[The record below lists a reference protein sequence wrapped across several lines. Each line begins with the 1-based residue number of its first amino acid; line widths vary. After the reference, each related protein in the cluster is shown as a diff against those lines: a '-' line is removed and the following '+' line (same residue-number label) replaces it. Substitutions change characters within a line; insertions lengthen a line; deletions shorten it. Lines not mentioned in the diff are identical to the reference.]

1 MTYFDPEPFAY
12 VVDEAEMGK
21 KGEMIEWHYKEWS
34 KGIEIKSLTS
44 KFEKK
49 SQNVLYFLETITSIF
64 PTIFNIII
72 WFKQ

>member
-34 KGIEIKSLTS
+34 KGIKMKSLTS

-49 SQNVLYFLETITSIF
+49 ISKCPVFSRDNYFNFSYNF
-64 PTIFNIII
+64 
-72 WFKQ
+72 